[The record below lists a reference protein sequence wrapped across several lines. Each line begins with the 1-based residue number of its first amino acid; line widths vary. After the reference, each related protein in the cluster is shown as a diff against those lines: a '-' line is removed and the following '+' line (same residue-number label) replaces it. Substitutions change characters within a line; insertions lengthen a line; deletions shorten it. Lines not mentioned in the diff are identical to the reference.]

1 MPPALFPDFPNRT
14 APVIL
19 CRSNNGCR
27 TTTAA
32 ICAARLAGI
41 APAGGVL
48 AVELD
53 AARPA
58 HRLPVLP
65 AVAGLHPGGGLS
77 GLAARRRVVVVAFA
91 PGIRPALHP
100 VRAGLVAV

>member
-1 MPPALFPDFPNRT
+1 MS
-14 APVIL
+14 VKH
-19 CRSNNGCR
+19 GCR

-32 ICAARLAGI
+32 ICAARLGGI

-58 HRLPVLP
+58 DGLPVLP
-65 AVAGLHPGGGLS
+65 AVAGLHPGGGCA
-77 GLAARRRVVVVAFA
+77 GLAACRHVVVDALA

>member
-1 MPPALFPDFPNRT
+1 MS
-14 APVIL
+14 VKH
-19 CRSNNGCR
+19 GCR

-32 ICAARLAGI
+32 ICAARLGGI

-58 HRLPVLP
+58 HGLPVLP
-65 AVAGLHPGGGLS
+65 AVARLHPGGGRA
-77 GLAARRRVVVVAFA
+77 GLAANWRVVVDAFS
-91 PGIRPALHP
+91 PGIRHALHP